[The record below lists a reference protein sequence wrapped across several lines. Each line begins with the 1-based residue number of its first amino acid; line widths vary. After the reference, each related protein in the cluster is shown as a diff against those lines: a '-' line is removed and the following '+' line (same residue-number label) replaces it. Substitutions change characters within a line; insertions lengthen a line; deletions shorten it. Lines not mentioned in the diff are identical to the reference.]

1 MKGELRGKLRALRAS
16 KGKLERAYIS
26 SLTTNIKAQKQ
37 KEADSPE
44 RSRRQEIIKLRSEIN

>member
-1 MKGELRGKLRALRAS
+1 V
-16 KGKLERAYIS
+16 KLEGAYIS

-37 KEADSPE
+37 KEADTPN